1 MTWREQISGAGQQ
14 EGPETVE
21 RKGWAV
27 EPEEPRAPHGRQ
39 GSDRD
44 EAADLPAFDF
54 AAAWGGPLPLVRDH
68 RGHPNDLGG
77 DLDHEHDGERVH
89 TPRSTDDLPSGATSD
104 AVGEVFEVE
113 DTSWLLVPPPVRAAT
128 SLKHLPD
135 LPAGTAVAL
144 RHPGGGFL
152 LDLVLTKSSTQVRA
166 TSDPAEQGHEPQEA
180 RHALVTSEAHWAVHR
195 YLRDCTWYQRWAP
208 ARDLFVYSDLPP
220 SAATAGPGGSTAS
233 DRTDG
238 RAGGGAVR
246 RNWAQELDRDPSLPP
261 TQRPAPARESG
272 SLLGRRLRFQA
283 KPGDWQWVIA
293 SSEPY
298 SDEHGAIVVRV
309 VSITTWHLWHAH
321 SFDNDGAVLTLP
333 LERAWVY

>member
-1 MTWREQISGAGQQ
+1 MTWREQTSGPGQQ
-14 EGPETVE
+14 EGPEAVE

-27 EPEEPRAPHGRQ
+27 EPEEPRPPQ
-39 GSDRD
+39 GHQGPGRD

-54 AAAWGGPLPLVRDH
+54 AAAWGEPLPLVRDH
-68 RGHPNDLGG
+68 REHRGHPDDPDDLDV
-77 DLDHEHDGERVH
+77 DLDHEHDGERV
-89 TPRSTDDLPSGATSD
+89 
-104 AVGEVFEVE
+104 VGEVFEVE

-128 SLKHLPD
+128 SLEHLPD
-135 LPAGTAVAL
+135 LPAGTSVAL
-144 RHPGGGFL
+144 RHPRGGFL
-152 LDLVLTKSSTQVRA
+152 LDLVLTKSTTQVRT
-166 TSDPAEQGHEPQEA
+166 TSDPADQDHESQES

-195 YLRDCTWYQRWAP
+195 YLSDCTWYQRWAP
-208 ARDLFVYSDLPP
+208 ARDLFVYNDLPP
-220 SAATAGPGGSTAS
+220 SADTTGLGATTVN
-233 DRTDG
+233 DRADG
-238 RAGGGAVR
+238 RAGGATVR
-246 RNWAQELDRDPSLPP
+246 RNWAQELDRDPTLPP
-261 TQRPAPARESG
+261 TQRPAPAREAG

-283 KPGDWQWVIA
+283 RPGDWQWVIA

>member
-1 MTWREQISGAGQQ
+1 MTQREQINRPRRQESRH
-14 EGPETVE
+14 EGPEAVE

-27 EPEEPRAPHGRQ
+27 ESDEPRPPHDGRDH
-39 GSDRD
+39 DRD
-44 EAADLPAFDF
+44 ESGEHPAFDF
-54 AAAWGGPLPLVRDH
+54 AVAWGEPLPLVRDH
-68 RGHPNDLGG
+68 RDDLGV
-77 DLDHEHDGERVH
+77 DLDDPKDGEQYGENARLWQ
-89 TPRSTDDLPSGATSD
+89 SIDEMPSGAARD
-104 AVGEVFEVE
+104 VAGEVFEVE

-128 SLKHLPD
+128 SLEYLPD
-135 LPAGTAVAL
+135 LPAGTSVAL

-152 LDLVLTKSSTQVRA
+152 PDLVLTKSSTQVRT
-166 TSDPAEQGHEPQEA
+166 TSEPADQGDEPKES

-208 ARDLFVYSDLPP
+208 AQDLFVYSDLPP
-220 SAATAGPGGSTAS
+220 SSMTASPAGSGAS
-233 DRTDG
+233 DR
-238 RAGGGAVR
+238 
-246 RNWAQELDRDPSLPP
+246 NWARELDRDPSLPP
-261 TQRPAPARESG
+261 AQRPVPAREAG

-298 SDEHGAIVVRV
+298 SDAHGEIVLRV

-321 SFDNDGAVLTLP
+321 SFDNSSAVLTLP